1 VSCPPAHDSRDEAAP
16 VAEDAASVNTIL
28 RDQNAAQQTRIA
40 QLEARIAELERQL
53 GLNSGNSGKPPSS
66 DGLKK
71 KPVRVSSLRERSGKK
86 PGGQK
91 GHPGETLRQS
101 ETVDATINHF
111 PKACAGC
118 GEALS
123 EAMAT
128 DHIARQVF
136 DLPEPQPLIVTEH
149 RAHSCRCAACGTQ
162 TRADFPPDVK
172 APVQYGARIAGIVVY
187 LLHGQFLPEKR
198 LAALMADLF
207 GVQLST
213 ATIAAMSQN
222 CAARFESFA
231 TAIYARIA
239 AAAVKHLD
247 ETGLRIGGKTQWLH
261 IAATVLL
268 TFYRIAS
275 KRGAMPENLTG
286 IALHDHWKPYYTLEG
301 IRHALCN
308 AHHLRELKAL
318 VEIEKED
325 WARKMQRLLRLAC
338 HATNLAR
345 ERGKPLPRRLI
356 ALFELRYD
364 AILTEGLAFHA
375 AQPALVRPER
385 TGKAKAHG
393 RKPRRV
399 GHNLLLRLSIRKQ
412 DVLRFLSDLTVPF
425 TNNLAEQAARMM
437 KLRQKISGGFRSA
450 AGAADFAVIR
460 SLLSTAKKQG
470 WNMLDT
476 LAADPKRLIAELKS
490 A

>member
-16 VAEDAASVNTIL
+16 VAEDAASVNAIL

-247 ETGLRIGGKTQWLH
+247 ETGLRIGGKTRWLH

-345 ERGKPLPRRLI
+345 ERGKPLPPRLI
-356 ALFELRYD
+356 ALFERRYD

-385 TGKAKAHG
+385 TGKAKARG
-393 RKPRRV
+393 RKRRRV
-399 GHNLLLRLSIRKQ
+399 GHNLLLRLGIRKQ